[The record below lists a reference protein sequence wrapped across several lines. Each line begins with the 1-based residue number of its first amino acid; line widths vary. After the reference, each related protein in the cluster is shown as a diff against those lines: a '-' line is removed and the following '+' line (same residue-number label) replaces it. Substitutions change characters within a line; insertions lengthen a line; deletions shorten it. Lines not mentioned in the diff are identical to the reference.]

1 MSLTYKIR
9 ECPPERT
16 RIMTNEEV
24 TPNPLWNEKTT
35 QWGAYFTGT
44 RPTRQTRLLDCNPSA
59 SFKVVYMQLLFEQQP
74 VET

>member
-44 RPTRQTRLLDCNPSA
+44 
-59 SFKVVYMQLLFEQQP
+59 K
-74 VET
+74 

>member
-35 QWGAYFTGT
+35 QWGLALWSVKTTPWGPISLGPNKFI
-44 RPTRQTRLLDCNPSA
+44 P
-59 SFKVVYMQLLFEQQP
+59 
-74 VET
+74 